1 MRNSWRIFKNDW
13 RSLGKNAI
21 SWVVVL
27 GLIVI
32 PSLYAWFCIYAFWDP
47 YNHTENLKVAVACD
61 DMGYKNTFVPVNINI
76 GKEVVEELREN
87 HQLNWVF
94 VNRKEA
100 LEGVRSGAY
109 YAALVIPVKFSQN
122 LMSILS
128 DEVQPA
134 EILFYINEKENA
146 IAAKVTNQG
155 AGAIQKTIDETV
167 AEKTSEITL
176 RALETVSAAL
186 NDQDTDALAETLRG
200 KLHGIFAGL
209 SSAADTLDTLCVM
222 NETLVDLLRTTDTL
236 LRELGTELTVSLDR
250 MPSKALADTRS
261 QLDALGERMDA
272 AFQKTED
279 AYSAIDRWAA
289 QYLNDMDADAQALS
303 NSLNTYANRLHT
315 VTVRYQ
321 ELRDGV
327 EEISASLP
335 AQLELSRQLL
345 NDLSVSLDRSI
356 RQQTQVYEALTDAAS
371 DLTAISSDAV
381 QDRQEISAL
390 IADCSEGLRALRD
403 EFQEK
408 VQPQIGELADALA
421 LAEASARAVSGG
433 LKNTASEMQAMADPV
448 SEQIDQLDQ
457 TLTATRDLLR
467 DAAGRM
473 ERILIRLNTEGET
486 GAKAVLEQLMH
497 QDAGRVSSYLSSVV
511 KLDTH
516 VIYPVNNFGA
526 AMTPFYT
533 CLAIWVGAIILAA
546 MLKADVS
553 AKTLAALTRPR
564 NWQLYLGRFGIFLT
578 LSLLQSLL
586 IALGDLFF
594 LGVVCAHPVRFV
606 LTCLYIGLVFV
617 TIVYTLTA
625 SFGNIGKALAVI
637 LLVFQVAGSGGTIPI
652 EMTPPFFHRFYPL
665 LPVTHS
671 MAALRECVAGLYGSD
686 YWIELGILAVYI
698 GLSLLLGLVL
708 RNPMINMN
716 HRLEE
721 KVEGTKVM

>member
-47 YNHTENLKVAVACD
+47 YNHTDHLKVAVACD
-61 DMGYKNTFVPVNINI
+61 DAGYENTLAPVTINI
-76 GKEVVEELREN
+76 GKEVVEALREN
-87 HQLNWVF
+87 RQLNWVF
-94 VNRKEA
+94 LDREEA

-109 YAALVIPVKFSQN
+109 YAALVLPADFSQN

-128 DEVQPA
+128 EDVRPA

-155 AGAIQKTIDETV
+155 AGTIQKTIDEAV

-186 NDQDTDALAETLRG
+186 NDLDAGDLSDTLRTRLRG
-200 KLHGIFAGL
+200 MSSGL
-209 SSAADTLDTLCVM
+209 SAAADTLDALCTMNRTLCELM
-222 NETLVDLLRTTDTL
+222 KTTDAL
-236 LRELGTELTVSLDR
+236 LQEVGTGLSGALDR
-250 MPSKALADTRS
+250 MPSEALSDAGS
-261 QLDALGERMDA
+261 QMDALSERLDA
-272 AFQKTED
+272 AFQKTD
-279 AYSAIDRWAA
+279 AAYSAVDRYAA
-289 QYLNDMDADAQALS
+289 QYLNDMDADARTLGDT
-303 NSLNTYANRLHT
+303 LNTCAGRIHT
-315 VTVRYQ
+315 VILRYQ
-321 ELRDGV
+321 ELRDSV
-327 EEISASLP
+327 EAVAASLP
-335 AQLELSRQLL
+335 DGRELSRQML
-345 NDLSVSLDRSI
+345 NDLSASLEQSI
-356 RQQTQVYEALTDAAS
+356 RKQTQVYDALTEAAS
-371 DLTAISSDAV
+371 DLRDISSDAAGD
-381 QDRQEISAL
+381 QQEISAY
-390 IADCSEGLRALRD
+390 IADCSKDLKALRSS
-403 EFQEK
+403 FRQE
-408 VQPQIGELADALA
+408 VRPRIQELADALSQ
-421 LAEASARAVSGG
+421 AETSARAVTDG
-433 LKNTASEMQAMADPV
+433 LKSTAAEMQTLAD
-448 SEQIDQLDQ
+448 SATEQVDRLDQ
-457 TLTATRDLLR
+457 DLTATRDLLR
-467 DAAGRM
+467 DAAG
-473 ERILIRLNTEGET
+473 ELSRLLDRLGSDNET
-486 GAKAVLEQLMH
+486 GAEAVLDLLTN
-497 QDAGRVSSYLSSVV
+497 QDAGTVSGYLSSVV

-516 VIYPVNNFGA
+516 IIYPVANFGA

-553 AKTLAALTRPR
+553 EKTRSALTRPK
-564 NWQLYLGRFGIFLT
+564 NWQLYLGRFGIFLS

-671 MAALRECVAGLYGSD
+671 MTALRECVAGLYGND
-686 YWIELGILAVYI
+686 YWVELRILAVYI

-708 RNPMINMN
+708 RNPMINLN
-716 HRLEE
+716 RRLEE
-721 KVEGTKVM
+721 KLEGTKVM